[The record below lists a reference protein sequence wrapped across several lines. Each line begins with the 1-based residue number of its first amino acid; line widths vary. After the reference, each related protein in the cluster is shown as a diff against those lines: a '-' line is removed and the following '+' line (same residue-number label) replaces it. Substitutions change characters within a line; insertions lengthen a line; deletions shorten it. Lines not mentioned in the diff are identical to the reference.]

1 MENVK
6 NEYCVYMH
14 TNRVN
19 GKKYVGISKDY
30 KKRWRGGSGYRSQKK
45 FHSAILKYGWQNFKH
60 QILEKN
66 LTLEE
71 AYKKEIEYIKE
82 YDSIYNG
89 YNISSGGQ
97 SDVYTN
103 TNGTKSIREQI
114 KKNLNNNP
122 DKKISD
128 VCDVA
133 ANIGYKLSE
142 EEKDTI
148 MHYYYNHYFNHNYKK
163 NEFEKDFLKL
173 KENMENKMRY
183 NARQKELEK
192 EYFEEIKKIFSTRK
206 KYQRSKV
213 FKPMIEEVNKK
224 YKPLLDIQIMGFYLK
239 K

>member
-1 MENVK
+1 MEDIK
-6 NEYCVYMH
+6 YFVYMH
-14 TNRVN
+14 TNKIN

-89 YNISSGGQ
+89 YNVSIGGQ

-103 TNGTKSIREQI
+103 VNGTKSIREQI
-114 KKNLNNNP
+114 KKNIDNDP
-122 DKKISD
+122 DKKIND
-128 VCDVA
+128 VISLAIRID
-133 ANIGYKLSE
+133 YKLSV

-148 MHYYYNHYFNHNYKK
+148 IKYYYNHYHNRNFKK
-163 NEFEKDFLKL
+163 NQFESDFLKL
-173 KENMENKMRY
+173 KANMEDKMRY
-183 NARQKELEK
+183 NAKQKEIEEEYLEELRK
-192 EYFEEIKKIFSTRK
+192 VYSTRK
-206 KYQRSKV
+206 KYQRSKD
-213 FKPMIEEVNKK
+213 FRPMLEEINKK
-224 YKPLLDIQIMGFYLK
+224 YEKILDKKIMGVY
-239 K
+239 

>member
-1 MENVK
+1 MEDIK
-6 NEYCVYMH
+6 YFVYMH
-14 TNRVN
+14 TNKIN

-114 KKNLNNNP
+114 KKNIDNDP
-122 DKKISD
+122 DKKIND
-128 VCDVA
+128 VISLAIRID
-133 ANIGYKLSE
+133 YKLSV

-148 MHYYYNHYFNHNYKK
+148 IKYYYNHYHNRNFKK
-163 NEFEKDFLKL
+163 NQFESDFLKL
-173 KENMENKMRY
+173 KANMEDKMRY
-183 NARQKELEK
+183 NAKQKEIEEEYLEELRK
-192 EYFEEIKKIFSTRK
+192 VYSTRK
-206 KYQRSKV
+206 KYQRSKD
-213 FKPMIEEVNKK
+213 FRPMLEEINKK
-224 YKPLLDIQIMGFYLK
+224 YEKILDKKIMGVY
-239 K
+239 